1 MPRRSVSPMS
11 MRPAAHPIADSP
23 SPEDELAFERML
35 GDTATRIASIGS
47 DEVEAEIVAAMGR
60 LIEFLGFHRSTLF
73 TYELDS
79 GRFEVVLSVAVPGAD
94 PLPPGYSSPLAW
106 YIRQL
111 ASGRPVILQRI
122 ADDLPPEATAEREYC
137 ARTGLRSN
145 LTVPLEARDGV
156 RYCLAI
162 GAFRDTRRLPDAL
175 VGRLRLVGDLFV
187 LALQRA
193 RSDQRLHAA
202 MAELGALK
210 DRLQAENVYLRAAVR
225 PRAAADALVSQSPAF
240 RTAIDEMR
248 KVAPTRA
255 TVLLLG
261 ETGTGKELM
270 AGAIH
275 ELGPR
280 ADRPLIKVNCAA
292 LPATLIEAELFGR
305 EKGAYTG
312 ALSRQVGRFEL
323 ADGGTIFLDEVGD
336 LPLELQPKLLRVL
349 QDGELERVGGAKTI
363 RVDVRVIA
371 ATNRDLG
378 QAVRDGGFREDL
390 FYRLNVFPIR
400 LPPLRERVADI
411 PMLVWRF
418 AREFADTM
426 GRPVERIPEETVA
439 ALARYRWPGNVRELR
454 NAIER
459 AMILATDSTL
469 RIALPEAPD
478 VRVPAATATT
488 LLESERRLIQAALA
502 QCGWRIRG
510 ESGAAARLGLKPSTL
525 ESRMRKLGISRP
537 S

>member
-1 MPRRSVSPMS
+1 MS
-11 MRPAAHPIADSP
+11 SQPVAHPTADAPGSA
-23 SPEDELAFERML
+23 SLEEQLAFERML
-35 GDTATRIASIGS
+35 GEIATRIASIAA
-47 DEVEAEIVAAMGR
+47 DEVEAEIAAAMRR
-60 LIEFLGFHRSTLF
+60 LIAFLGFDRSTLF
-73 TYELDS
+73 TYELEP
-79 GRFEVVLSVAVPGAD
+79 GQLVALLSVAVPGVEPV
-94 PLPPGYSSPLAW
+94 PLGDRGALPW

-111 ASGRPVILQRI
+111 ASGQTVILSRLP
-122 ADDLPPEATAEREYC
+122 DDLPPEALAEREYC
-137 ARTGLRSN
+137 ARVGMRSN

-156 RYCLAI
+156 RYCLGI
-162 GAFRDTRRLPDAL
+162 GAFRDTRRLPEAL

-193 RSDQRLHAA
+193 RSEQRLHAA
-202 MAELGALK
+202 MAELSALK
-210 DRLQAENVYLRAAVR
+210 DRLHAENLYLRESVR
-225 PRAAADALVSQSPAF
+225 PRVAADALVSQSPAF
-240 RTAIDEMR
+240 RAAIDEMR

-275 ELGPR
+275 GLSPR
-280 ADRPLIKVNCAA
+280 VDRPLIKVNCAA

-349 QDGELERVGGAKTI
+349 QDGELERVGGAKTV
-363 RVDVRVIA
+363 RVDLRVIA
-371 ATNRDLG
+371 ATNRDLNE
-378 QAVRDGGFREDL
+378 AVRDGRFREDL

-426 GRPVERIPEETVA
+426 GRPIERIPEETMG
-439 ALARYRWPGNVRELR
+439 ALARYLWPGNVRELR
-454 NAIER
+454 NVIER
-459 AMILATDSTL
+459 AMILAGDSTL

-478 VRVPAATATT
+478 VRVPAPNATT
-488 LLESERRLIQAALA
+488 LLESERRLIEAALA

-525 ESRMRKLGISRP
+525 ESRMRKLGIGRP

>member
-1 MPRRSVSPMS
+1 MRAPQSAHSIVDVSGGAS
-11 MRPAAHPIADSP
+11 L
-23 SPEDELAFERML
+23 EEQLAFERML
-35 GDTATRIASIGS
+35 GEIATRIASVGS
-47 DEVEAEIVAAMGR
+47 DEIEAEIAAAMRR
-60 LIEFLGFHRSTLF
+60 LIEFLGFDRSTLF
-73 TYELDS
+73 AYEFNPGHL
-79 GRFEVVLSVAVPGAD
+79 VALLSVAVPGVDTVPLGD
-94 PLPPGYSSPLAW
+94 PRRLPW
-106 YIRQL
+106 YVQQL
-111 ASGRPVILQRI
+111 ARGRAVVLSRLP
-122 ADDLPPEATAEREYC
+122 DDLPPEATAEREHC

-145 LTVPLEARDGV
+145 LTVPLESRDGV
-156 RYCLAI
+156 RYCLGI
-162 GAFRDTRRLPDAL
+162 GALRDTRRLPEPL

-193 RSDQRLHAA
+193 RSEQRLSAA
-202 MAELGALK
+202 MSELTALK
-210 DRLQAENVYLRAAVR
+210 DRLQAENVYLREAAR
-225 PRAAADALVSQSPAF
+225 PRMAADALASQSPAF
-240 RTAIDEMR
+240 RAAIDEMR

-255 TVLLLG
+255 TVLLSG

-270 AGAIH
+270 ASAIH
-275 ELGPR
+275 ELSPR
-280 ADRPLIKVNCAA
+280 VGGPLIKVNCAA

-323 ADGGTIFLDEVGD
+323 AHGGTIFLDEIGD

-371 ATNRDLG
+371 ATNRDLS
-378 QAVRDGGFREDL
+378 QAVRDGAFREDL
-390 FYRLNVFPIR
+390 YYRLNVFPIW

-411 PMLVWRF
+411 PMLVWDI

-426 GRPVERIPEETVA
+426 GRPVERIAEETMA
-439 ALARYRWPGNVRELR
+439 ALTRYRWPGNVRELR
-454 NAIER
+454 NVIER

-469 RIALPEAPD
+469 RITLPETPD
-478 VRVPAATATT
+478 ARALAATVTT
-488 LLESERRLIQAALA
+488 LQDSERRHIEGTLA

>member
-1 MPRRSVSPMS
+1 MPT
-11 MRPAAHPIADSP
+11 AADPSGIASL
-23 SPEDELAFERML
+23 EEQLAFERML
-35 GDTATRIASIGS
+35 GEIAARIASVAS
-47 DEVEAEIVAAMGR
+47 DGVEAEIAAAMQR
-60 LIEFLGFHRSTLF
+60 LIAFLGFDRSTLF
-73 TYELDS
+73 AHELDP
-79 GRFEVVLSVAVPGAD
+79 GRLVALLSVAVPGVD
-94 PLPPGYSSPLAW
+94 PVPLGDRTALSW
-106 YIRQL
+106 YIQQL
-111 ASGRPVILQRI
+111 GSGRPVVLSRI
-122 ADDLPPEATAEREYC
+122 PDDLPPDALAEREYC
-137 ARTGLRSN
+137 ARAGLRSN
-145 LTVPLEARDGV
+145 LTVPLESRNGL
-156 RYCLAI
+156 RYCLGIA
-162 GAFRDTRRLPDAL
+162 AFRDTRRLPEAL
-175 VGRLRLVGDLFV
+175 IGRIRLVGDLFV

-193 RSDQRLHAA
+193 RSEQRLHAA

-210 DRLQAENVYLRAAVR
+210 DRLQAENVYLREAAR
-225 PRAAADALVSQSPAF
+225 PRVAADALASQSPAF
-240 RTAIDEMR
+240 RAAIDEMR

-323 ADGGTIFLDEVGD
+323 ADGGTLFLDEIGD

-363 RVDVRVIA
+363 RVDVRMIA
-371 ATNRDLG
+371 ATNRDLS
-378 QAVRDGGFREDL
+378 QAVREGKFREDL

-400 LPPLRERVADI
+400 LPPLRERIDDI
-411 PMLVWRF
+411 PMLVWHF
-418 AREFADTM
+418 AHEFADTM
-426 GRPVERIPEETVA
+426 GRRVERIPKESMA
-439 ALARYRWPGNVRELR
+439 ALVRYRWPGNVRELR
-454 NAIER
+454 NVIER

-469 RIALPEAPD
+469 RVTLPETAA
-478 VRVPAATATT
+478 VRAPAATAAT
-488 LLESERRLIQAALA
+488 LKDSERRQIEATLA

-510 ESGAAARLGLKPSTL
+510 ERGAAARLGLKPSTL
-525 ESRMRKLGISRP
+525 ESRMRKLGINRP

>member
-1 MPRRSVSPMS
+1 MS
-11 MRPAAHPIADSP
+11 TQPADRPVAEP
-23 SPEDELAFERML
+23 SAGAGLADELAFERML
-35 GDTATRIASIGS
+35 GEIAARIASVAS
-47 DEVEAEIVAAMGR
+47 EEVEAEIAGAMRR
-60 LIEFLGFHRSTLF
+60 LIDFLGFDRSTLF

-79 GRFEVVLSVAVPGAD
+79 GCLTALLSVAD
-94 PLPPGYSSPLAW
+94 PAVESIPPGRVSSLPW
-106 YIRQL
+106 YVRQL
-111 ASGRPVILQRI
+111 ASGRPVIVQRI
-122 ADDLPPEATAEREYC
+122 PDDLPPEATAEREYC
-137 ARTGLRSN
+137 VRIGLRSN

-187 LALQRA
+187 LALERA
-193 RSDQRLHAA
+193 RSDRRLHGAL
-202 MAELGALK
+202 AELSALK
-210 DRLQAENVYLRAAVR
+210 DRLHAENVYLREAAR
-225 PRAAADALVSQSPAF
+225 PRSAADALVSQSPAF
-240 RTAIDEMR
+240 RAATDELR

-363 RVDVRVIA
+363 QVDVRVIA
-371 ATNRDLG
+371 ATNRDLDE
-378 QAVRDGGFREDL
+378 AVRDGKFREDL

-400 LPPLRERVADI
+400 LPPLRQRVADI
-411 PMLVWRF
+411 PMMVWRF
-418 AREFADTM
+418 AREFADAM
-426 GRPVERIPEETVA
+426 GRPVERIPEETMA

-454 NAIER
+454 NVVER

-469 RIALPEAPD
+469 RIALPEAPG

-488 LLESERRLIQAALA
+488 LLQSERRLIEAALA

-525 ESRMRKLGISRP
+525 ESRMRKLGIVRP

>member
-1 MPRRSVSPMS
+1 MS
-11 MRPAAHPIADSP
+11 TPPAADPIADTPGSA
-23 SPEDELAFERML
+23 SLEEQLAFERLL
-35 GDTATRIASIGS
+35 GEIAARIASIAS
-47 DEVEAEIVAAMGR
+47 DEVEAEIAAGMRR
-60 LIEFLGFHRSTLF
+60 LIEFLGFDRSTLF
-73 TYELDS
+73 VYELDP
-79 GRFEVVLSVAVPGAD
+79 RRHMALLSVAVPGVEPVPRGDAS
-94 PLPPGYSSPLAW
+94 PLPW
-106 YIRQL
+106 YIQQL
-111 ASGRPVILQRI
+111 ASGRTVMLPRLP
-122 ADDLPPEATAEREYC
+122 DDLPPQATAEREYC
-137 ARTGLRSN
+137 VRTGLRSN
-145 LTVPLEARDGV
+145 LTVPLESRDGV
-156 RYCLAI
+156 RYCLGI
-162 GAFRDTRRLPDAL
+162 GAFRDTRTLPEAL
-175 VGRLRLVGDLFV
+175 VDRIRLVGDLFV

-193 RSDQRLHAA
+193 RSEQRLHAA

-210 DRLQAENVYLRAAVR
+210 DRLQAENVYLREAAR
-225 PRAAADALVSQSPAF
+225 PRMASDGLVSQSPAF
-240 RTAIDEMR
+240 RAAIDEMR

-275 ELGPR
+275 ALGPR

-336 LPLELQPKLLRVL
+336 LPVELQPKLLRVL
-349 QDGELERVGGAKTI
+349 QNGELERVGGAKTI
-363 RVDVRVIA
+363 RVDTRVIA
-371 ATNRDLG
+371 ATNRDLSQG
-378 QAVRDGGFREDL
+378 VRDGRFREDL

-400 LPPLRERVADI
+400 VPPLRERVADI
-411 PMLVWRF
+411 PMLVWQF

-426 GRPVERIPEETVA
+426 GRPVDRVPEETMA

-454 NAIER
+454 NVIER
-459 AMILATDSTL
+459 AMILASDSTL
-469 RIALPEAPD
+469 RITLPETTDERAPA
-478 VRVPAATATT
+478 PAAAT
-488 LLESERRLIQAALA
+488 LQDSERRHIEVTLA

-510 ESGAAARLGLKPSTL
+510 EGGAAARLGLKPSTL

>member
-1 MPRRSVSPMS
+1 
-11 MRPAAHPIADSP
+11 
-23 SPEDELAFERML
+23 
-35 GDTATRIASIGS
+35 
-47 DEVEAEIVAAMGR
+47 
-60 LIEFLGFHRSTLF
+60 
-73 TYELDS
+73 
-79 GRFEVVLSVAVPGAD
+79 
-94 PLPPGYSSPLAW
+94 
-106 YIRQL
+106 
-111 ASGRPVILQRI
+111 
-122 ADDLPPEATAEREYC
+122 
-137 ARTGLRSN
+137 
-145 LTVPLEARDGV
+145 
-156 RYCLAI
+156 
-162 GAFRDTRRLPDAL
+162 
-175 VGRLRLVGDLFV
+175 
-187 LALQRA
+187 
-193 RSDQRLHAA
+193 
-202 MAELGALK
+202 
-210 DRLQAENVYLRAAVR
+210 
-225 PRAAADALVSQSPAF
+225 VSQSPAF
-240 RTAIDEMR
+240 RAAIDEMR
-248 KVAPTRA
+248 KVAPTKA
-255 TVLLLG
+255 TALLLG

-275 ELGPR
+275 ELSPR

-323 ADGGTIFLDEVGD
+323 ADGGTIFLDEIGD

-371 ATNRDLG
+371 ATNRDLSR
-378 QAVRDGGFREDL
+378 AVRDDRFREDL

-411 PMLVWRF
+411 PMLVWLF
-418 AREFADTM
+418 TREFADTM
-426 GRPVERIPEETVA
+426 GRPIERIPEETMG
-439 ALARYRWPGNVRELR
+439 ALVRYPWPGNVRELR
-454 NAIER
+454 NVIER

-469 RIALPEAPD
+469 RIALPETPDGRAPA
-478 VRVPAATATT
+478 PATPAT
-488 LLESERRLIQAALA
+488 LQDSERRHIEAMLA

>member
-1 MPRRSVSPMS
+1 
-11 MRPAAHPIADSP
+11 MRAPQPAHPIADATGS
-23 SPEDELAFERML
+23 SSLEEQLAFERML
-35 GDTATRIASIGS
+35 GEIATRIAGIASN
-47 DEVEAEIVAAMGR
+47 EVEAEIAAAMR
-60 LIEFLGFHRSTLF
+60 HLIAFLGFDRSTLF
-73 TYELDS
+73 TCELDA
-79 GRFEVVLSVAVPGAD
+79 GRLVTLLSVAVPGAD
-94 PLPPGYSSPLAW
+94 PIPPGHASRLPW
-106 YIRQL
+106 YVQQL
-111 ASGRPVILQRI
+111 AGGRPVILSRI
-122 ADDLPPEATAEREYC
+122 PDDLPPEATAEREYC

-156 RYCLAI
+156 RYCLGI
-162 GAFRDTRRLPDAL
+162 GALRDTRRLPEAL
-175 VGRLRLVGDLFV
+175 VSRLRLVGDLFV

-193 RSDQRLHAA
+193 RSEQRLQAA
-202 MAELGALK
+202 MAELTALK
-210 DRLQAENVYLRAAVR
+210 DRLQAENVYLREAAR
-225 PRAAADALVSQSPAF
+225 PRVAADALVSQSPAF
-240 RTAIDEMR
+240 RAALDEMR
-248 KVAPTRA
+248 KVASTRA

-270 AGAIH
+270 ASAIH
-275 ELGPR
+275 ELSSR
-280 ADRPLIKVNCAA
+280 ADRPLVKVNCAA

-323 ADGGTIFLDEVGD
+323 ADAGTIFLDEIGD
-336 LPLELQPKLLRVL
+336 LPLELQAKLLRVL
-349 QDGELERVGGAKTI
+349 QDGELERVGSTKTI

-378 QAVRDGGFREDL
+378 EAVRDGGFREDL
-390 FYRLNVFPIR
+390 FYRLNVFPIL

-411 PMLVWRF
+411 PMLVWHF

-426 GRPVERIPEETVA
+426 GRPVERIPEETMA
-439 ALARYRWPGNVRELR
+439 ALTRYRWPGNVRELR
-454 NAIER
+454 NVIER

-469 RIALPEAPD
+469 RITLPETRDERAPTTT
-478 VRVPAATATT
+478 AAT
-488 LLESERRLIQAALA
+488 LHESERRHIEATLA

>member
-1 MPRRSVSPMS
+1 MSTPPASRPVSDLQGTAS
-11 MRPAAHPIADSP
+11 L
-23 SPEDELAFERML
+23 EDELAFERTL
-35 GDTATRIASIGS
+35 GEIAARIASVAS
-47 DEVEAEIVAAMGR
+47 DEVEAEIAAAMRRLITLLGFDRGTLFRYELEPGR
-60 LIEFLGFHRSTLF
+60 LVAL
-73 TYELDS
+73 
-79 GRFEVVLSVAVPGAD
+79 LSVAVPGVEPV
-94 PLPPGYSSPLAW
+94 PLGDRAALPW

-111 ASGRPVILQRI
+111 ASGRPVILARLP
-122 ADDLPPEATAEREYC
+122 DDLPPEAAAEREHC

-145 LTVPLEARDGV
+145 LTVPLEVRDGV
-156 RYCLAI
+156 RYCLGI
-162 GAFRDTRRLPDAL
+162 GAFRDTRRLPEAL
-175 VGRLRLVGDLFV
+175 VARVRLVGDLFV

-193 RSDQRLHAA
+193 RSDRHLQTA
-202 MAELGALK
+202 MAELSALK
-210 DRLQAENVYLRAAVR
+210 DRLQAENVYLREAAR
-225 PRAAADALVSQSPAF
+225 PRVAGDALVSQAPAF
-240 RTAIDEMR
+240 RAAIDEMR
-248 KVAPTRA
+248 KVAPTKA

-323 ADGGTIFLDEVGD
+323 ADGGTIFLDEIGD

-378 QAVRDGGFREDL
+378 QAVRDGSFREDL

-400 LPPLRERVADI
+400 LPPLRERAADI

-426 GRPVERIPEETVA
+426 GRPVERIPEETMA
-439 ALARYRWPGNVRELR
+439 ALGRYRWPGNVRELR
-454 NAIER
+454 NVIER

-469 RIALPEAPD
+469 RITLPETPDERAP
-478 VRVPAATATT
+478 VATAAT
-488 LLESERRLIQAALA
+488 LQDSERRHIEAMLA

-537 S
+537 G

>member
-1 MPRRSVSPMS
+1 MPTP
-11 MRPAAHPIADSP
+11 PAADASA
-23 SPEDELAFERML
+23 SASLKEQLAFERVL
-35 GDTATRIASIGS
+35 GEIAARIASVAS
-47 DEVEAEIVAAMGR
+47 EEVEGEIAAAMRR
-60 LIEFLGFHRSTLF
+60 LIAFLGFDRSTLF
-73 TYELDS
+73 TYELDA
-79 GRFEVVLSVAVPGAD
+79 GRLVTLLSVAVPGAD
-94 PLPPGYSSPLAW
+94 PIPPGSASRLPW
-106 YIRQL
+106 YVQQL
-111 ASGRPVILQRI
+111 AGGRPVILARVP
-122 ADDLPPEATAEREYC
+122 DDLPPEATAEREYC
-137 ARTGLRSN
+137 AQAGLRSN
-145 LTVPLEARDGV
+145 LTVPLEVRDGL
-156 RYCLAI
+156 RYCLGI
-162 GAFRDTRRLPDAL
+162 GAFRDARRLPEAL
-175 VGRLRLVGDLFV
+175 VDRLRLVGDLFV

-202 MAELGALK
+202 LSELSALK
-210 DRLQAENVYLRAAVR
+210 DRLQAENVYLREAAR
-225 PRAAADALVSQSPAF
+225 PRAAADALGSRSPVF
-240 RTAIDEMR
+240 RAAIDEMR
-248 KVAPTRA
+248 KVAPARA

-280 ADRPLIKVNCAA
+280 AERPLIKVNCAA

-323 ADGGTIFLDEVGD
+323 ADGGTLFLDEIGD

-378 QAVRDGGFREDL
+378 QAVRDGRFREDL

-400 LPPLRERVADI
+400 LPSLRERVADI

-426 GRPVERIPEETVA
+426 GRPVERIPDETMA

-454 NAIER
+454 NLVER
-459 AMILATDSTL
+459 AMILATGSTL
-469 RIALPEAPD
+469 RIALPEMSD
-478 VRVPAATATT
+478 VLAPAAAATT
-488 LLESERRLIQAALA
+488 LEDSERRHIESALA

-510 ESGAAARLGLKPSTL
+510 DGGAAARLGLKPSTL

>member
-1 MPRRSVSPMS
+1 MRAPQPARSIVDASGS
-11 MRPAAHPIADSP
+11 ASL
-23 SPEDELAFERML
+23 EEQLAFERML
-35 GDTATRIASIGS
+35 GEIATRIASVAS
-47 DEVEAEIVAAMGR
+47 DEIDAEIAAAMRR
-60 LIEFLGFHRSTLF
+60 LIDFLGFDRSTLF
-73 TYELDS
+73 AYEVEPGHLV
-79 GRFEVVLSVAVPGAD
+79 GLLSIAVPGVKTVPLGNPR
-94 PLPPGYSSPLAW
+94 PLPW
-106 YIRQL
+106 YVQQL
-111 ASGRPVILQRI
+111 ASGRPVIVPRLP
-122 ADDLPPEATAEREYC
+122 DDLPSEAVAEREHC

-145 LTVPLEARDGV
+145 LTVPLESRDGV
-156 RYCLAI
+156 RYCLGI
-162 GAFRDTRRLPDAL
+162 GALHDTRVLPEAL

-193 RSDQRLHAA
+193 RSDKRLQAA
-202 MAELGALK
+202 MVEVTALK
-210 DRLQAENVYLRAAVR
+210 DRLQAENVYLREAAR
-225 PRAAADALVSQSPAF
+225 PRLAADALASRSPAF
-240 RTAIDEMR
+240 RTAVDEMR
-248 KVAPTRA
+248 KVAATKA

-261 ETGTGKELM
+261 ETGTGKELL
-270 AGAIH
+270 ASAIH
-275 ELGPR
+275 EISPR
-280 ADRPLIKVNCAA
+280 AGRPLIKVNCAA

-312 ALSRQVGRFEL
+312 ALSRQAGRFEL

-349 QDGELERVGGAKTI
+349 QDGALERVGGAKTM

-371 ATNRDLG
+371 ATNRDLT
-378 QAVRDGGFREDL
+378 QAVRDGKFREDL

-411 PMLVWRF
+411 PMLVWHF

-426 GRPVERIPEETVA
+426 GRPVERIPGETMA

-454 NAIER
+454 NVIER
-459 AMILATDSTL
+459 AMILATDPTLQITLPETPDERAPAAATL
-469 RIALPEAPD
+469 RD
-478 VRVPAATATT
+478 
-488 LLESERRLIQAALA
+488 SERRHIEATLA

-525 ESRMRKLGISRP
+525 ESRMRRLGISRP